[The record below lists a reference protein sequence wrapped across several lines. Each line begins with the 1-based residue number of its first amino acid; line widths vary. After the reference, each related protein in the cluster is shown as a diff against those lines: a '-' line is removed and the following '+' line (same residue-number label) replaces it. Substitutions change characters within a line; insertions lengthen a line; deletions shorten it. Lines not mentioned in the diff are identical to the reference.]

1 MATPSSAEES
11 NKEGPFD
18 RTVALL
24 LRPFADVKPIEAAG
38 VLLLMGTGFILMAA
52 YYFLKV
58 TREPLIL
65 AAPSG
70 KEIKSY
76 ASAGQAILLLVMTR
90 GYRALAD
97 RLDRRKLTIAVY
109 GFFAGLI
116 ALFAVAERAQ
126 LPIGIPF
133 FLFVGIFNLTVLS
146 QFWSVAN
153 DFYTEEQGKR
163 VFAVLGI
170 GTATGAIAGAWAGG
184 KMFEWFKTTGPLVA
198 SILLLVVGLGGV
210 LAADHIIRRRQGGE
224 DDPAAEKDGKKEAG
238 VDDKLGAGPKAKLDR
253 YLILLAALI
262 LALNAFNALGEY
274 ILDRSMSES
283 IMQKLGTIEGPEAKA
298 EFAKF
303 KSTYFLAFNTATLV
317 LQMFVASRAIRWL
330 GAKNAIFILP
340 IIAVAGYGAAAFVPT
355 LTVILAVKVA
365 ENAVDYSIQNTAW
378 QSLFL
383 VLTRRE
389 KYVAKNTIDTVFVR
403 FGDVTA
409 AGVVA
414 VLSGWLKLPTVAFI
428 VANLVIGGVWLTAV
442 WFLRIEHPKKAE
454 RTAKLTGADPR
465 GTEAPA

>member
-1 MATPSSAEES
+1 
-11 NKEGPFD
+11 
-18 RTVALL
+18 
-24 LRPFADVKPIEAAG
+24 
-38 VLLLMGTGFILMAA
+38 MGTGFILMTS

-65 AAPSG
+65 AAPG
-70 KEIKSY
+70 GQEIKSY
-76 ASAGQAILLLVMTR
+76 ASAGQALLLLVLTR
-90 GYRALAD
+90 AYRSLAD
-97 RLDRRKLTIAVY
+97 RLARRPLTMAVY
-109 GFFAGLI
+109 GFFGALV
-116 ALFAVAERAQ
+116 ALFMIAERAH

-170 GTATGAIAGAWAGG
+170 GTATGAIAGSWASKGLYD
-184 KMFEWFKTTGPLVA
+184 WFHTTGPLA
-198 SILLLVVGLGGV
+198 AALICLALGLAGV
-210 LAADHIIRRRQGGE
+210 LGADRIIRHRDGAADDA
-224 DDPAAEKDGKKEAG
+224 DDGAAGSAA
-238 VDDKLGAGPKAKLDR
+238 DKNAEGSQAKPSIDR

-262 LALNAFNALGEY
+262 LALNAFNAMGEY
-274 ILDRSMSES
+274 ILDRVTTES
-283 IMQKLGTIEGPEAKA
+283 IDAKLGTHVGPAAEA
-298 EFAKF
+298 EFTKF
-303 KSTYFLAFNTATLV
+303 KSTYFLTFNALTLF
-317 LQMFVASRAIRWL
+317 LQLFVASRALKWL

-340 IIAVAGYGAAAFVPT
+340 VIAISGYGAAAVIPS

-409 AGVVA
+409 ACLVGILA
-414 VLSGWLKLPTVAFI
+414 AWLKLPTLAFI
-428 VANLVIGGVWLTAV
+428 ATNLVIGGVWLFAV
-442 WFLRIEHPKKAE
+442 WMVRIEHPKKAA
-454 RTAKLTGADPR
+454 RTAALTGTDPR
-465 GTEAPA
+465 TGEPLQA

>member
-1 MATPSSAEES
+1 MASSPPAEVS
-11 NKEGPFD
+11 KKEGPFE

-24 LRPFADVKPIEAAG
+24 LRPFAEVKPIEVAG
-38 VLLLMGTGFILMAA
+38 VLLLAGTGFILMAA

-65 AAPSG
+65 AAPQG
-70 KEIKSY
+70 KEMKSY
-76 ASAGQAILLLVMTR
+76 ASAGQAVLLLLMTR

-97 RLDRRKLTIAVY
+97 RLDRKALTISVY
-109 GFFAGLI
+109 GFFAALI

-170 GTATGAIAGAWAGG
+170 GTATGAIAGSWAGG
-184 KMFEWFKTTGPLVA
+184 VMFDHFKTTGPLLA
-198 SILLLVVGLGGV
+198 SIVLLLIGLGGV
-210 LAADHIIRRRQGGE
+210 LAADWIIRRRQ
-224 DDPAAEKDGKKEAG
+224 AADSQGADAKKADE
-238 VDDKLGAGPKAKLDR
+238 KLGEGPKASIDR
-253 YLILLAALI
+253 YLILLAGLI

-274 ILDRSMSES
+274 ILDRAMSDD
-283 IMQKLGTIEGPEAKA
+283 ILQRLGTIEGPEAKA
-298 EFAKF
+298 EFAKL
-303 KSTYFLAFNTATLV
+303 KSTYFTYFNALTLF
-317 LQMFVASRAIRWL
+317 LQLFVASRAIRWM
-330 GAKNAIFILP
+330 GAKNAVFILP
-340 IIAVAGYGAAAFVPT
+340 IIAVAGYGAAAFVPV
-355 LTVILAVKVA
+355 LTVILAVKVI

-409 AGVVA
+409 AIVVGVFSSWLDLPTLAFIIANIVIGVV
-414 VLSGWLKLPTVAFI
+414 WLL
-428 VANLVIGGVWLTAV
+428 AV
-442 WFLRIEHPKKAE
+442 WMLRVEYPKKAE
-454 RTAKLTGADPR
+454 RTAQLTGADPGR
-465 GTEAPA
+465 GEAPAAS